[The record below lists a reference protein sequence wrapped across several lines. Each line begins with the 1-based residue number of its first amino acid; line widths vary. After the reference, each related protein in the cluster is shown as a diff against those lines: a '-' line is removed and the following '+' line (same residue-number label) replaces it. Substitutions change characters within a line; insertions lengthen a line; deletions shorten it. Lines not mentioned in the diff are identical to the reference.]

1 MRIGIGLDCHPLV
14 TGRKLVLGGVEI
26 PYEKGLEGHS
36 DADVLSH
43 AIGDALLGSVGEGDL
58 GRHFPDDDPA
68 YEGISSQQI
77 LRKIMVMVSGKGYR
91 VVNVDTTVFAERPKL
106 APHVPR
112 MRETLA
118 STLSIPA
125 DALSVKATTM
135 ERMGFIGRE
144 EGIAAICVVLLA

>member
-26 PYEKGLEGHS
+26 PHEKGLAGHS

>member
-1 MRIGIGLDCHPLV
+1 M
-14 TGRKLVLGGVEI
+14 
-26 PYEKGLEGHS
+26 
-36 DADVLSH
+36 
-43 AIGDALLGSVGEGDL
+43 